1 MIRFIFVFILFVSVT
16 FSQSELIIRCD
27 DTGMSHTAN
36 MGCQKLIDSGIPF
49 STSVMFACPWW
60 LEAVEILKNNP
71 QISVGIHLTL
81 NSEWKHYKWGPIS
94 GASVVP
100 TLVDEN
106 GYFPHNEDAYVNG
119 TYNINEVETE
129 LRTQIERALNSGLQI
144 DYMDFHM
151 LTAIS
156 TPGLKKLVVKLG
168 KEYNLALS
176 HTFNEAH
183 VSLWDAKPEL
193 KETKLVEAMKNLSRT
208 NVNLV
213 VMHLGLQNPE
223 MIAMYDLNTP
233 EDPNTVHLHREAE
246 LNALLSK
253 KFRNEAKKN
262 KVKFITYR
270 DLVKKYGTNAD
281 KNTIKSFKY

>member
-1 MIRFIFVFILFVSVT
+1 MFKFGLTLLLLITIS

-36 MGCQKLIDSGIPF
+36 MGCKQLIESGLPF

-60 LEAVEILKNNP
+60 LEAVEILKDNP
-71 QISVGIHLTL
+71 QVSVGIHLTL

-100 TLVDEN
+100 TLVDEH
-106 GYFPHNEDAYVNG
+106 GYFPPNENAYVNG
-119 TYNINEVETE
+119 TYNIKEVEIE
-129 LRTQIERALNSGLQI
+129 LRAQIERGLKSGLMI
-144 DYMDFHM
+144 DYIDYHM

-156 TPGLKKLVVKLG
+156 TPELRELVIKLAS
-168 KEYNLALS
+168 EYNIAMS

-183 VSLWDAKPEL
+183 VSLWDVKPEL
-193 KETKLVEAMKNLSRT
+193 KEIKLIEALGKLSDK

-223 MIAMYDLNTP
+223 MKAMIDLNTP
-233 EDPNTVHLHREAE
+233 SDPFTVSIHREAE
-246 LNALLSK
+246 LKSLLSK
-253 KFRNEAKKN
+253 KFRKAAKDHN
-262 KVKFITYR
+262 VKFITYR
-270 DLVKKYGTNAD
+270 DLIKKVG
-281 KNTIKSFKY
+281 KNLAGKTIESFKY